1 MADTPVEL
9 VTGALGT
16 PHIDGDDWGAL
27 NKSILGPDCY
37 VLKEGDA
44 ALACSM
50 QDANKAV
57 VPALEASMYGR
68 HARVKSPQTVTIQ
81 SGTQGQKRNDLIVL
95 RYTRAADGTEKATL
109 EPIKGTPTTGTAA
122 DPTANPGPI
131 TSGASALTVDMP
143 LWRIPLD
150 GITVGT
156 PVPLFSVLAPMSEL
170 WDSVTP
176 TVLFDNPSAAVG
188 NKVTTPQPII
198 NFKRLFIQ
206 FRNPDNIYGSVTL
219 EDPNGKWVA
228 LSTTTVTQSSST
240 GTRMYHHMRVVDCSG
255 STIQTKYNSG
265 YLRGQWSNEYGTDK
279 PNTDAEVIAITKV
292 IGWNSGLTM
301 LSN

>member
-1 MADTPVEL
+1 MAEETPVEL

-27 NKSILGPDCY
+27 NKGILGPDCY
-37 VLKEGDA
+37 VLKESA
-44 ALACSM
+44 TALACTM

-57 VPALEASMYGR
+57 VPAFEASMYGR

-122 DPTANPGPI
+122 DPTTNPGPI

-156 PVPLFSVLAPMSEL
+156 PVPLFNVMAPMSEL
-170 WDSVTP
+170 WDSVNQMPRIYTGS
-176 TVLFDNPSAAVG
+176 TVLKFSNTNRARMWTVSEFETTFGVPFTDYQHYFVGIMNGDSNSTQNSATVS
-188 NKVTTPQPII
+188 I
-198 NFKRLFIQ
+198 
-206 FRNPDNIYGSVTL
+206 GSTSGV
-219 EDPNGKWVA
+219 EA
-228 LSTTTVTQSSST
+228 ISQSSLNGSFRFT
-240 GTRMYHHMRVVDCSG
+240 WMVV
-255 STIQTKYNSG
+255 
-265 YLRGQWSNEYGTDK
+265 
-279 PNTDAEVIAITKV
+279 VH
-292 IGWNSGLTM
+292 
-301 LSN
+301 